1 MKVQHYTTAA
11 LMENP
16 FNLKVIK
23 FHDSQDA
30 ELLHLT
36 LTPGESMLPHIPP
49 VTLLYYILEGR
60 PTVRMG
66 DEVQDLET
74 ESYLENPGGIA
85 TCVSNNSDS
94 TVRLLIVKT
103 VKTTEVPV
111 FLDK

>member
-1 MKVQHYTTAA
+1 MKVKHYTTEP

-16 FNLKVIK
+16 FKLKVIK
-23 FHDSQDA
+23 YHDSADG

-49 VTLLYYILEGR
+49 VTLLYYILEGE
-60 PTVRMG
+60 PTVRIG
-66 DEVQDLET
+66 DEVEDVHT
-74 ESYLENPGGIA
+74 ESYLESPGGIA
-85 TCVSNNSDS
+85 TCVSNNSDA